1 MRALV
6 ALMLLGAVPAM
17 AAVQPAD
24 EVGETGERICMDLR
38 VIKASRMTEDG
49 FYEVRVGKDWWRNS
63 ASCPAFAPRRAITTQ
78 LQSSRLCRGDIAV
91 VFLPR
96 ENISYG
102 GCSLGE
108 WEKLAPVDGDAAR

>member
-6 ALMLLGAVPAM
+6 ALMLLGGAPVM
-17 AAVQPAD
+17 ASQPA
-24 EVGETGERICMDLR
+24 EEAGETGERICMELR
-38 VIKASRMTEDG
+38 AIDASRMTTDG
-49 FYEVRVGKDWWRNS
+49 FYEVRVGKDWWRNN

-91 VFLPR
+91 VFQPR
-96 ENISYG
+96 ANISYG

-108 WEKLAPVDGDAAR
+108 WERLVPVEGDAR